1 MHLIFATHNENKVVE
16 LRRII
21 PKSIVL
27 WSLND
32 INYLNPIEETG
43 KTLEENAK
51 IKSDLIRRKFGLDC
65 FADDSGLE
73 IDFLEGEPGVLSAR
87 YAGPSKNN
95 DKNIQ
100 KIWKKLENISNPTAT
115 FRSIFYLHLNNQ
127 TFCFEGKVYGKI
139 IFEKRGKNGFGYDPI
154 FIPKGYKKTFAE
166 LGNNIKDQISHR
178 AKATLKLMKFISR
191 VS

>member
-32 INYLNPIEETG
+32 INYLNPVEETG

-51 IKSDLIRRKFGLDC
+51 IKSDFIRKKFGLDC

-73 IDFLEGEPGVLSAR
+73 IDFLKGEPGVLSAR

-95 DKNIQ
+95 DNNIQ
-100 KIWKKLENISNPTAT
+100 KIWKKLENVSNPTAT

-139 IFEKRGKNGFGYDPI
+139 IFEKRGNNGFGYDPI

-166 LGNNIKDQISHR
+166 LGNDIKDQISHR
-178 AKATLKLMKFISR
+178 AKATLKLINFISR

>member
-32 INYLNPIEETG
+32 INYLNPVEETG

-51 IKSDLIRRKFGLDC
+51 IKSDFIRKKFGLNC

-73 IDFLEGEPGVLSAR
+73 IDFLKGEPGVLSAR
-87 YAGPSKNN
+87 YAGPAKNN

-100 KIWKKLENISNPTAT
+100 KIWEKLENVSNPSAT

-127 TFCFEGKVYGKI
+127 TFRFEGKVYGKI
-139 IFEKRGKNGFGYDPI
+139 IFEKRGNNGFGYDPI

-166 LGNNIKDQISHR
+166 LADDIKDQISHR
-178 AKATLKLMKFISR
+178 AKATLKLINFISR
-191 VS
+191 AF

>member
-21 PKSIVL
+21 PKSVVL

-32 INYLNPIEETG
+32 INYFNPIEETG

-51 IKSDLIRRKFGLDC
+51 IKSDFIRKKFGLNC
-65 FADDSGLE
+65 FSDDSGLE

-87 YAGPSKNN
+87 YAGPSKNI
-95 DKNIQ
+95 DMNIQ
-100 KIWKKLENISNPTAT
+100 KIWKKLENVSNPTAT

-139 IFEKRGKNGFGYDPI
+139 IFEKRGNNGFGYDPI
-154 FIPKGYKKTFAE
+154 FIPKGYNKTFAE
-166 LGNNIKDQISHR
+166 LGNDIKDQISHR
-178 AKATLKLMKFISR
+178 AKATLKLIKFISR

>member
-32 INYLNPIEETG
+32 INYLNPVEETG

-73 IDFLEGEPGVLSAR
+73 IDFLKGEPGVLSAR
-87 YAGPSKNN
+87 YAGPSKNI
-95 DKNIQ
+95 DMNIQ
-100 KIWKKLENISNPTAT
+100 KIWKKLENVSNPTAT

-139 IFEKRGKNGFGYDPI
+139 IFEKRGNNGFGYDPI
-154 FIPKGYKKTFAE
+154 FIPNGYNKTFAE
-166 LGNNIKDQISHR
+166 LGNDIKDQISHR
-178 AKATLKLMKFISR
+178 AKATLKLINFISR

>member
-51 IKSDLIRRKFGLDC
+51 IKSDFIRRKFGLDC

-73 IDFLEGEPGVLSAR
+73 IDFLKGEPGVLSAR

-95 DKNIQ
+95 DNNIQ
-100 KIWKKLENISNPTAT
+100 KIWKKLENVSNPTAT
-115 FRSIFYLHLNNQ
+115 FRSILYLHLNNQ
-127 TFCFEGKVYGKI
+127 TICFEGKVYGKI
-139 IFEKRGKNGFGYDPI
+139 IFEKRGNNGFGYDPI
-154 FIPKGYKKTFAE
+154 FIPKGYNKTFAE

-178 AKATLKLMKFISR
+178 AKATLKLIKFISR

>member
-32 INYLNPIEETG
+32 INYLNPVEETG

-51 IKSDLIRRKFGLDC
+51 IKSDFIRRKFGLDC

-73 IDFLEGEPGVLSAR
+73 IDFLKGEPGVLSAR

-95 DKNIQ
+95 DNNIQ

-139 IFEKRGKNGFGYDPI
+139 IFEKRGNNGFGYDPI

-166 LGNNIKDQISHR
+166 LGNGIKDQISHR
-178 AKATLKLMKFISR
+178 GKATLKLINFISGA
-191 VS
+191 S

>member
-51 IKSDLIRRKFGLDC
+51 IKSDFIRKKFGLNC

-166 LGNNIKDQISHR
+166 LGNSIKDQISHR
-178 AKATLKLMKFISR
+178 GKATLKLINFISR

>member
-32 INYLNPIEETG
+32 INYLNPVEETG

-51 IKSDLIRRKFGLDC
+51 IKSDFIRKKFGLNC

-139 IFEKRGKNGFGYDPI
+139 IFEKRGNNGFGYDPI

-166 LGNNIKDQISHR
+166 LADNIKDQISHR
-178 AKATLKLMKFISR
+178 AKATLKLINFISR
-191 VS
+191 AF

>member
-32 INYLNPIEETG
+32 INYLNPVEETG

-51 IKSDLIRRKFGLDC
+51 IKSDFIRKKFGLNC

-87 YAGPSKNN
+87 YAGPAKNN

-100 KIWKKLENISNPTAT
+100 KIWKKLENVSNPSAT

-127 TFCFEGKVYGKI
+127 TFRFEGKVYGKI
-139 IFEKRGKNGFGYDPI
+139 IFEKRGNNGFGYDPI

-166 LGNNIKDQISHR
+166 LADDIKDQISHR
-178 AKATLKLMKFISR
+178 AKATLKLINFISR
-191 VS
+191 AS

>member
-32 INYLNPIEETG
+32 INYLNPVEETG

-51 IKSDLIRRKFGLDC
+51 IKSDFIRKKFGLNC

-73 IDFLEGEPGVLSAR
+73 IDFLKGEPGVLSAR

-95 DKNIQ
+95 DNNIQ
-100 KIWKKLENISNPTAT
+100 KIWKKLENVSNPTAT
-115 FRSIFYLHLNNQ
+115 FRSILYLHLNNQ
-127 TFCFEGKVYGKI
+127 TICFEGKVYGKI
-139 IFEKRGKNGFGYDPI
+139 IFEKRGNNGFGYDPI

>member
-51 IKSDLIRRKFGLDC
+51 IKSDFIRKKFGLNC
-65 FADDSGLE
+65 FSDDSGLE
-73 IDFLEGEPGVLSAR
+73 VDFLGGEPGVKSAR
-87 YAGPSKNN
+87 YAGRSKNN
-95 DKNIQ
+95 DENIR
-100 KIWKKLENISNPTAT
+100 KIWEKLQNVSNPKAT
-115 FRSIFYLHLNNQ
+115 FRSIFYLHLNKK
-127 TFCFEGKVYGKI
+127 TFCFEGKVNGNI
-139 IFEKRGKNGFGYDPI
+139 IFEKRGNKGFGYDPI

-166 LGNNIKDQISHR
+166 LGNDIKNQISHR
-178 AKATLKLMKFISR
+178 AKATLKLINCLSGD
-191 VS
+191 S

>member
-21 PKSIVL
+21 PKSVVL

-51 IKSDLIRRKFGLDC
+51 IKSDFIRKKFGLNC

-87 YAGPSKNN
+87 YAGPAKNN

-100 KIWKKLENISNPTAT
+100 KIWKKLENVSNPSAT

-127 TFCFEGKVYGKI
+127 TFRFEGKVYGKI
-139 IFEKRGKNGFGYDPI
+139 IFEKRGNNGFGYDPI

-166 LGNNIKDQISHR
+166 LADDIKDQISHR
-178 AKATLKLMKFISR
+178 AKATLKLINFISR
-191 VS
+191 AF

>member
-32 INYLNPIEETG
+32 INYLNPVEETG

-51 IKSDLIRRKFGLDC
+51 IKSDFIRKKFGLNC

-95 DKNIQ
+95 DNNIQ
-100 KIWKKLENISNPTAT
+100 KIWKKLENVSNPTAT

-139 IFEKRGKNGFGYDPI
+139 IFEKRGNNGFGYDPI

-166 LGNNIKDQISHR
+166 LADDIKDQISHR
-178 AKATLKLMKFISR
+178 AKATLKLINFISR
-191 VS
+191 AF

>member
-51 IKSDLIRRKFGLDC
+51 IKSDFIRKKFGLNC

-95 DKNIQ
+95 DNNIQ
-100 KIWKKLENISNPTAT
+100 KIWKKLENVSNPTAT

-139 IFEKRGKNGFGYDPI
+139 IFEKR
-154 FIPKGYKKTFAE
+154 
-166 LGNNIKDQISHR
+166 
-178 AKATLKLMKFISR
+178 
-191 VS
+191 

>member
-32 INYLNPIEETG
+32 INYSNPVEETG

-51 IKSDLIRRKFGLDC
+51 IKSDFIRRKFGLDC

-73 IDFLEGEPGVLSAR
+73 IDFLKGEPGVLSAR

-95 DKNIQ
+95 DKNIE
-100 KIWKKLENISNPTAT
+100 KIWKKLENISNMT
-115 FRSIFYLHLNNQ
+115 
-127 TFCFEGKVYGKI
+127 
-139 IFEKRGKNGFGYDPI
+139 
-154 FIPKGYKKTFAE
+154 
-166 LGNNIKDQISHR
+166 
-178 AKATLKLMKFISR
+178 
-191 VS
+191 